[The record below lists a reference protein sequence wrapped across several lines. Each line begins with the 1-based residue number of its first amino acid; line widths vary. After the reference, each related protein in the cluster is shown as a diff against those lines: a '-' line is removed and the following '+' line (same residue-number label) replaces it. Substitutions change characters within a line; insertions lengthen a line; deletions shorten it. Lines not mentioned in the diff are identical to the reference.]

1 MIRHTLLGGLVA
13 LGLLTLALPQHDAQA
28 ASAVELDIK
37 SEATLRQFVETVD
50 GAQAFLDGS
59 KGVLVFPGV
68 FQMGFILGGQYGEGA
83 LRIDGRSVD
92 YYNLA
97 GGSIGFQ
104 LGAQSRSIVLVF
116 MDQAALDQF
125 RQSRGW
131 QVGVDGSITLVEL
144 GAADTLTSLNS
155 KDPIVAFVFDNQGL
169 MYNLSLEGSKF
180 TRLNQGTDT
189 GAAASDSAAT
199 EPASAPAAAP
209 VEPEPEPE
217 PDAEEED
224 DEIILRRP

>member
-1 MIRHTLLGGLVA
+1 MIRHTLRGGLVA
-13 LGLLTLALPQHDAQA
+13 LGLLALALPHGAAQA
-28 ASAVELDIK
+28 ASAVEIDIK

-50 GAQAFLDGS
+50 GAQAFLDAS

-68 FQMGFILGGQYGEGA
+68 FQIGFILGGQYGEGA

-116 MDQAALDQF
+116 MEQSALDQF
-125 RQSRGW
+125 RQSSGW

-155 KDPIVAFVFDNQGL
+155 KDPIVAFVFDNKGL

-180 TRLNQGTDT
+180 TRLNKSADT
-189 GAAASDSAAT
+189 GAAPADSAAA
-199 EPASAPAAAP
+199 EPAAASP
-209 VEPEPEPE
+209 ATPAEPEPEPE
-217 PDAEEED
+217 AAEDD

>member
-1 MIRHTLLGGLVA
+1 MIKHTLQGGLIA
-13 LGLLTLALPQHDAQA
+13 LGLLALALPHSTARA
-28 ASAVELDIK
+28 ASAVEIDIK
-37 SEATLRQFVETVD
+37 SEATLRQFVETID

-68 FQMGFILGGQYGEGA
+68 FQIGFILGGQYGEGA

-125 RQSRGW
+125 RQSSGW
-131 QVGVDGSITLVEL
+131 QVGVDGSITLIEL
-144 GAADTLTSLNS
+144 GAADSLTSINS
-155 KDPIVAFVFDNQGL
+155 KDPIVAFIFDNKGL

-180 TRLNQGTDT
+180 TRLNKTGNAGT
-189 GAAASDSAAT
+189 ASDTSTAA
-199 EPASAPAAAP
+199 EPASAPPAAAP
-209 VEPEPEPE
+209 AEPEPEPE
-217 PDAEEED
+217 PTEDD

>member
-1 MIRHTLLGGLVA
+1 MIRHTLRGGLVA
-13 LGLLTLALPQHDAQA
+13 LGLLALALPHGAAQA
-28 ASAVELDIK
+28 ASAVEIDIK

-50 GAQAFLDGS
+50 GAQAFLDAS

-68 FQMGFILGGQYGEGA
+68 FQIGFILGGQYGEGA

-116 MDQAALDQF
+116 MEQSALDQF
-125 RQSRGW
+125 RQSSGW

-155 KDPIVAFVFDNQGL
+155 KDPIVAFVFDNKGL

-180 TRLNQGTDT
+180 TRLNKSTDT
-189 GAAASDSAAT
+189 GAAATDSAAA
-199 EPASAPAAAP
+199 EPASAPPAASAEPESAPAAA
-209 VEPEPEPE
+209 
-217 PDAEEED
+217 EED

>member
-1 MIRHTLLGGLVA
+1 MIKHTLQGGLIA
-13 LGLLTLALPQHDAQA
+13 LGLLALALPHSTARA
-28 ASAVELDIK
+28 ASAVEIDIK
-37 SEATLRQFVETVD
+37 SEATLRQFVETID

-68 FQMGFILGGQYGEGA
+68 FQIGFILGGQYGEGA

-125 RQSRGW
+125 RQSSGW

-144 GAADTLTSLNS
+144 GAADSLTSLNS
-155 KDPIVAFVFDNQGL
+155 KDPIVAFVFDNKGL

-180 TRLNQGTDT
+180 TRLDKSGNT
-189 GAAASDSAAT
+189 GGAPADSTAS
-199 EPASAPAAAP
+199 EPASAPPAAP
-209 VEPEPEPE
+209 AEPAPDPEA
-217 PDAEEED
+217 AEDD

>member
-1 MIRHTLLGGLVA
+1 MTRQTLRGGLVA
-13 LGLLTLALPQHDAQA
+13 LGLLALALPHGAPQA
-28 ASAVELDIK
+28 ASAVEIDIK
-37 SEATLRQFVETVD
+37 TEATLRQFVETVD
-50 GAQAFLDGS
+50 GAQAFLDAS

-68 FQMGFILGGQYGEGA
+68 FQIGFILGGQYGEGA

-116 MDQAALDQF
+116 MEQSALDQF
-125 RQSRGW
+125 RQSSGW

-155 KDPIVAFVFDNQGL
+155 KDPIVAFVFDNKGL

-180 TRLNQGTDT
+180 TRLNKSADT
-189 GAAASDSAAT
+189 GAAPADSAAA
-199 EPASAPAAAP
+199 EPAAASP
-209 VEPEPEPE
+209 ATPAEPEPEPE
-217 PDAEEED
+217 AAEDD